1 MGTNWV
7 PDLSQSGKSKYK
19 ALANAIRD
27 AVANDL
33 LSSGDRLPPVRELA
47 YQMSVTPGTVA
58 RAYSVLTEEGVLSA
72 GVGRGTFVAEVVTR
86 SDPSHDWPQML
97 SLRSP
102 LLPDMG
108 QGAMIRDAMRRTA
121 DTIGGRDLLSYPTR
135 AMDLPLRRALRRWMS
150 DLPIG
155 AFTAE
160 ELVLTHGAQNAI
172 VSVMQTVLKGPE
184 PVIAIEDLTYTG
196 FRRAAA
202 LCRARVV
209 SVQTD
214 DEGPVVAHLEQLVRE
229 EGVQMFCT
237 SAEVNNPTVR
247 FTSPRRRRE
256 IANLARRLDLHVVD
270 DDCYTIA
277 PHQAESYHTLL
288 PELGWYVSS
297 LSKAL
302 SPALRIGYVVPP
314 KAYVA
319 DLERT
324 THFGSFGLAPPLTD
338 IALHFMED
346 QRLLSV
352 AAKVRARINEL
363 VRSAVNHLGGHDVS
377 WNEDVPLLWLR
388 LPYGWRTAQF
398 VHAAENS
405 GVLVRSAEDFTLRDG
420 RAPHAVRIAVNGMVD
435 PECFE
440 DGIIRL
446 AKLLDNPREEIGV

>member
-1 MGTNWV
+1 MGANWV

-72 GVGRGTFVAEVVTR
+72 GVGRGTFVAEAATR
-86 SDPSHDWPQML
+86 SDPSHEWPQML

-108 QGAMIRDAMRRTA
+108 QGDMIRDAMRKTA
-121 DTIGGRDLLSYPTR
+121 DNIGGRDLLSYPTR

-172 VSVMQTVLKGPE
+172 TTVMQTVLTGPE
-184 PVIAIEDLTYTG
+184 PVVAVEDLTYTG

-214 DEGPVVAHLEQLVRE
+214 EEGPVVAHLEKLVRE
-229 EGVQMFCT
+229 EGVQLFCT
-237 SAEVNNPTVR
+237 SSEVNNPTVR
-247 FTSPRRRRE
+247 FTSARRRQE
-256 IANLARRLDLHVVD
+256 IAKLARRLGLHVLD
-270 DDCYTIA
+270 DDCYSIGNHT
-277 PHQAESYHTLL
+277 AESYYSLL

-302 SPALRIGYVVPP
+302 SPALRVGYVLAP
-314 KAYVA
+314 KAYVP

-324 THFGSFGLAPPLTD
+324 AHFSSFGLAPPLTD
-338 IALHFMED
+338 LALRFMED
-346 QRLLSV
+346 QRLLTV
-352 AAKVRARINEL
+352 AAKVRARVNDL
-363 VRSAVNHLGGHDVS
+363 VRVAVNHLGGYDVA

-405 GVLVRSAEDFTLRDG
+405 GVLVRSAEEFTLRDG
-420 RAPHAVRIAVNGMVD
+420 NPPHAVRIAVNGMVD

-446 AKLLDNPREEIGV
+446 VKLLDNPREEIGV